1 MKMKMSE
8 AKNKKR
14 YIGEIK
20 NMIRAEVTIFKD
32 RDSDLPE
39 DEARDNLISIL
50 DAYGIDVTRV
60 KFQEIK
66 KDEKRLWKFKLT
78 YFLNTL
84 LQEDFSEVRELTTDE
99 AINWLDEYIKRKPRD
114 YNFTGLYY
122 KKDGEWVLYEKNKVN
137 KNRRESGKRSMSK
150 KKRNF
155 PRNSLL

>member
-1 MKMKMSE
+1 MYREEKD
-8 AKNKKR
+8 
-14 YIGEIK
+14 
-20 NMIRAEVTIFKD
+20 MIRAEVTIFKD

-99 AINWLDEYIKRKPRD
+99 AINWLDKYIKQKPRD
-114 YNFTGLYY
+114 YNFTSLYY

-137 KNRRESGKRSMSK
+137 KNRQESGKRNMSG